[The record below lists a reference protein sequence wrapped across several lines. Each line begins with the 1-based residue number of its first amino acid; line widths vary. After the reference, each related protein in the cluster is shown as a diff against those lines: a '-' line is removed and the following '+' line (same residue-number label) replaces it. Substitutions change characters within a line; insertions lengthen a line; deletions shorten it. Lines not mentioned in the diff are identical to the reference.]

1 MSKTVVIHQP
11 DFLPY
16 LGFFHRFL
24 YANLWVIL
32 DDVQF
37 MRGTSRSW
45 QNRDILKTPYGE
57 KWITVG
63 TRKCPMSTKI
73 NEVFLSDDGW
83 EKKSLNLIVESYKKT
98 PFFDEIMPYIEK
110 LYTHNCKKMIDF
122 NLNSIT
128 MLMELFDI
136 KIESVFASSLPV
148 AGQKNDRLIN
158 ILIKVDATTYL
169 SGTGSKGYLNP
180 VLFEGAGI
188 KVVWQDFNH
197 PVYRQVLVNTILFQP
212 EPLSRK

>member
-1 MSKTVVIHQP
+1 
-11 DFLPY
+11 
-16 LGFFHRFL
+16 
-24 YANLWVIL
+24 
-32 DDVQF
+32 
-37 MRGTSRSW
+37 
-45 QNRDILKTPYGE
+45 
-57 KWITVG
+57 
-63 TRKCPMSTKI
+63 MSTKI

-197 PVYRQVLVNTILFQP
+197 PVYPQMHGEFVPFLSSIDMLFNCGIEKSKEILR
-212 EPLSRK
+212 SC